1 MSKGYQ
7 QLAITDVDPLTVAGS
22 LHWRPLRRTLG
33 VRAFGINAYTADG
46 AGDELVEDHT
56 EQSLGH
62 EEIYLVLSGAATFTI
77 GDDQLE
83 VPAGSLVH
91 LSDPSLRRH
100 AVAAAP
106 DTTVL
111 AIGAKPGAPYTPS
124 AWEHYFAAGAAADG
138 GDPAEAVRLVAVGL
152 EEHPGHPVMLFN
164 AACYASLAG
173 DGDAAVAYLAQ
184 AYEADAKAVVGW
196 QDDSDLD
203 AIRDRDDW
211 PIPTSS

>member
-7 QLAITDVDPLTVAGS
+7 QLAIDQVDALTVAGG

-33 VRAFGINAYTADG
+33 VRAFGINAYTADA

-62 EEIYLVLSGAATFTI
+62 EEIYLVLSGRATFTV
-77 GDDQLE
+77 GDEQLD

-100 AVAAAP
+100 AVAAEP
-106 DTTVL
+106 GTTVL
-111 AIGAKPGAPYTPS
+111 AIGAKPGAAYTPS

-138 GDPAEAVRLVAVGL
+138 GDPAEAVRLVDGR
-152 EEHPGHPVMLFN
+152 PGR
-164 AACYASLAG
+164 ASRAP
-173 DGDAAVAYLAQ
+173 GDAVQRRLLRVAGRRRRRRHRLPRAAPTRSSRSAVA
-184 AYEADAKAVVGW
+184 EW

-211 PIPTSS
+211 PIP